1 MQTPRAPGSH
11 RARGTAVDQPGA
23 VTDITPDDK
32 DWTWVLERPCP
43 ECGFDGRGVDP
54 TTVGDRVRDNAAAW
68 QAVLA
73 RPDVAVRSRP
83 DRWSPLEYACH
94 VRDVLRLY
102 LERLDLMLTQDGPHY
117 PNWDQDAT
125 AVEQRYGEQLPA
137 TVAVELARAAAALAD
152 RFDEVEG
159 EQWSRTGFR
168 SDGAAFTVDTFARY
182 FVHDPIHH
190 LWDVSGS

>member
-1 MQTPRAPGSH
+1 MQTPLAPGSH
-11 RARGTAVDQPGA
+11 RAGAGAVGQPGA

-32 DWTWVLERPCP
+32 DWTWVLERPCL
-43 ECGFDGRGVDP
+43 ECGFDARRVDP
-54 TTVGDRVRDNAAAW
+54 TAVGDLVRDNASAW
-68 QAVLA
+68 QGVLA
-73 RPDVAVRSRP
+73 RPDVAERSRP

-125 AVEQRYGEQLPA
+125 AVEQRYGEQRPA
-137 TVAVELARAAAALAD
+137 AVAVELTRAAAALAD

-190 LWDVSGS
+190 LWDVSG

>member
-1 MQTPRAPGSH
+1 M
-11 RARGTAVDQPGA
+11 
-23 VTDITPDDK
+23 TDITPDDR

-43 ECGFDGRGVDP
+43 ECGFDARTADP
-54 TTVGDRVRDNAAAW
+54 AGVGDLVRANASAW
-68 QAVLA
+68 QRVLA

-94 VRDVLRLY
+94 VRDVFRLY

-117 PNWDQDAT
+117 PNWDQDET
-125 AVEQRYGEQLPA
+125 AVRDRYGEQRPA
-137 TVAVELARAAAALAD
+137 TVAVELTRAAAALAD

-159 EQWSRTGFR
+159 DQWSRTGFR
-168 SDGAAFTVDTFARY
+168 SDGAAFTVESFARY

-190 LWDVSGS
+190 LWDVTG